1 MSYMD
6 TPITKLYGV
15 GKVRAEQY
23 ARLGISTVGD
33 ILSHYPRGY
42 EDRGNV
48 ILLSEADGRGKSSH
62 ILTVGTEP
70 RSVRLK
76 GRMTLLKFRAYD
88 ESGVC
93 DITFFNQDFLKSVFV
108 MGESY
113 RFYGKLERIGGR
125 YSMSSPAYEVWSEDR
140 ELPCLIPVYPLT
152 EGLSTKQITKD
163 INSAFSLVNS
173 LGESGDFIPEDIRLK
188 NKLCTRTYA
197 LKNIHFPD
205 SFASLAAA
213 KKRLIFE
220 ELFVFGLGMAMSSAR
235 SVPAAAYPCSDR
247 DVYPLVSSLPF
258 ELTEAQ
264 KKVIGEISKDMS
276 RDTAMN
282 RMVIG
287 DVGCGKTVVAAAA
300 MYLAVK
306 NGRQAA
312 LMAPTEILAR
322 QHYEDLR
329 GIFEPLGI
337 KVELLVGAT
346 AKSEK
351 NRIYASLATDVAEDG
366 TDIVI
371 GTHALLN
378 EGVRFAR
385 PGIVVADEQH
395 RFGVNQRALLAEKNM
410 LSHTLV
416 MSATPIP
423 RTLALALYGDLE
435 LSVIDMMPVG
445 RQRVDTFCVDEGYRA
460 RLNAFID
467 KNIKEGGQVYVVCP
481 AVEEQKDEEAD
492 LSMEDI
498 DGEGEV
504 RRTPPLRSAV
514 KFSEELAGI
523 FSDYRV
529 AFVHGKMKPSEKNQV
544 MQDFCEGRIQ
554 ILVSTT
560 VIEVGVNVPNATLMI
575 VENAE
580 RFGLS
585 QLHQLRGRV
594 GRGSR
599 KSYCILVS
607 EASPESKAG
616 ERLKIMKTL
625 YNGFSIAEHD
635 LAMRGPGDFLRGQ
648 GEESVRQ
655 SGGVKFRLA
664 GFCDDAELMD
674 AAFSEAKAMVE
685 NDNGLSEHPELRDT
699 VERLFTLERG
709 TVN

>member
-48 ILLSEADGRGKSSH
+48 ILLSEADGSGKSSH

-529 AFVHGKMKPSEKNQV
+529 AFVHGKM
-544 MQDFCEGRIQ
+544 
-554 ILVSTT
+554 
-560 VIEVGVNVPNATLMI
+560 
-575 VENAE
+575 
-580 RFGLS
+580 
-585 QLHQLRGRV
+585 
-594 GRGSR
+594 
-599 KSYCILVS
+599 
-607 EASPESKAG
+607 
-616 ERLKIMKTL
+616 
-625 YNGFSIAEHD
+625 
-635 LAMRGPGDFLRGQ
+635 
-648 GEESVRQ
+648 
-655 SGGVKFRLA
+655 
-664 GFCDDAELMD
+664 
-674 AAFSEAKAMVE
+674 
-685 NDNGLSEHPELRDT
+685 
-699 VERLFTLERG
+699 
-709 TVN
+709 